1 MVVEGLSQALKNAKY
16 LGMIRGIQISHH
28 LLITHLLFVDD
39 VLIFFLG
46 SLRDVQSLS
55 DIMLLFSK
63 ATRMEINEGKYT
75 VTTHLLTL
83 DETQAFAR
91 VFPFIQ
97 IDIDVGLKYLG
108 FSLKPNDCRNMDW
121 CWLIEKLEKRLKI

>member
-1 MVVEGLSQALKNAKY
+1 
-16 LGMIRGIQISHH
+16 MIRAIQISQH
-28 LLITHLLFVDD
+28 LTITHLLFVDD
-39 VLIFFLG
+39 VLIFCSG
-46 SLRDVQSLS
+46 SIRDVHTLS
-55 DIMLLFSK
+55 DILSLFSK
-63 ATRMEINEGKYT
+63 ATGMEINERKST

-108 FSLKPNDCRNMDW
+108 FSLKPNDYRKMDW
-121 CWLIEKLEKRLKI
+121 YWLIDKLEKLLKF